1 MIYIGSSIAEAAVDE
16 VEEEHVA
23 WRERGAG
30 RIYSGLYGD
39 GGLVFAERDGLWRDG
54 DGDRVVS
61 HHQSGGDS
69 SRGGDSPIRD
79 LGLGIAKAIWAQGAC
94 GGRRS

>member
-1 MIYIGSSIAEAAVDE
+1 MIYIGSSIAEAAVYE

-61 HHQSGGDS
+61 HHQSGGDLRGRFS
-69 SRGGDSPIRD
+69 DSRLGFGDCESD
-79 LGLGIAKAIWAQGAC
+79 LGAGRLRWA
-94 GGRRS
+94 